1 MEIFIDKLY
10 IGCEPIYVEYK
21 KQWKNTI
28 SSLFLEKMNIGRT
41 YNFNP
46 VSFNEDDLLDNIIQL
61 NRDFPYILFDY
72 EPNTAIFPE
81 NTNNGSVLY
90 KKQIKLIR
98 NTHGPIIVTID
109 HNERKGYY
117 TIRIPRMGFKKK
129 HILLE
134 NEVLG
139 VLKYLDRLF
148 PDRIITYDIARS
160 LKDEL
165 LSNCDIYPF
174 DKYLNRKYITVF
186 KPTYNAEMK
195 LYKTQTAT
203 SDGIHFDIV
212 DHYGENHDDIYAKV
226 NSYIESFDN
235 NKHHIRTIYSS
246 QPNPD
251 IKLIDNKAYYEI
263 FLKEINENRSM
274 YYYVKNLFKQIN
286 ENTKNF
292 KQVDEN
298 TKN

>member
-1 MEIFIDKLY
+1 MKIFIDKLY

-46 VSFNEDDLLDNIIQL
+46 VSFNEDDLLNNIIQL

-72 EPNTAIFPE
+72 ESNTEIPPE
-81 NTNNGSVLY
+81 NTNNGSILY
-90 KKQIKLIR
+90 KEQIKLIQ

-109 HNERKGYY
+109 YNERKGYY

-134 NEVLG
+134 DEVLG
-139 VLKYLDRLF
+139 TLKYLDRLF
-148 PDRIITYDIARS
+148 HDRIIVYDIVRS
-160 LKDEL
+160 LKGEL

-203 SDGIHFDIV
+203 SDGVHFDIV

-235 NKHHIRTIYSS
+235 NKHHIKTIYSS

-251 IKLIDNKAYYEI
+251 IKLIDNKAYHEI
-263 FLKEINENRSM
+263 SLKEINENRFM

-286 ENTKNF
+286 ENT
-292 KQVDEN
+292 EN
-298 TKN
+298 

>member
-148 PDRIITYDIARS
+148 PDRIITYNIAGR

-165 LSNCDIYPF
+165 LSRCDLYPF

-186 KPTYNAEMK
+186 KPTYSAEMK
-195 LYKTQTAT
+195 MYKTQTAT

-212 DHYGENHDDIYAKV
+212 DHYGENRDDIYAKV

-235 NKHHIRTIYSS
+235 DKYYIKAIYSS

-251 IKLIDNKAYYEI
+251 IKLIDNKTSCEI
-263 FLKEINENRSM
+263 SLKEINEKRYFCNFVGELIRSID
-274 YYYVKNLFKQIN
+274 KNT
-286 ENTKNF
+286 EN
-292 KQVDEN
+292 
-298 TKN
+298 

>member
-1 MEIFIDKLY
+1 MNIFIDKLY
-10 IGCEPIYVEYK
+10 IGRESVYAECRQ
-21 KQWKNTI
+21 QWKTTI

-46 VSFNEDDLLDNIIQL
+46 VSFNEDDLLNNIIQL

-72 EPNTAIFPE
+72 EPNLRIYPE

-90 KKQIKLIR
+90 KKQIKLIQ

-109 HNERKGYY
+109 YNERKGYY

-129 HILLE
+129 HIITT
-134 NEVLG
+134 NEVLDT
-139 VLKYLDRLF
+139 LKYLDRLF
-148 PDRIITYDIARS
+148 PDRIITYNIAGR

-165 LSNCDIYPF
+165 LSCCDLYPF

-186 KPTYNAEMK
+186 KPTYSAEMK
-195 LYKTQTAT
+195 MYKTQTAT

-212 DHYGENHDDIYAKV
+212 DHCGENHDDIYAKV

-235 NKHHIRTIYSS
+235 DKHYIKAIYSS

-251 IKLIDNKAYYEI
+251 IKLIDNKTSCEI
-263 FLKEINENRSM
+263 SLKEINEKRYFCNFVGELIRSID
-274 YYYVKNLFKQIN
+274 KNT
-286 ENTKNF
+286 EN
-292 KQVDEN
+292 
-298 TKN
+298 

>member
-41 YNFNP
+41 HNFNP
-46 VSFNEDDLLDNIIQL
+46 VSFNEDDLLNNIIQL

-81 NTNNGSVLY
+81 NTNNGSALY

-139 VLKYLDRLF
+139 VMKYLDRLF
-148 PDRIITYDIARS
+148 PDRIITYDIAGS

-165 LSNCDIYPF
+165 LSKCDLYPF
-174 DKYLNRKYITVF
+174 DKYFNRKYITVF
-186 KPTYNAEMK
+186 KPIYSKEMK

-226 NSYIESFDN
+226 NSYIESFNGD
-235 NKHHIRTIYSS
+235 KHHIKTIYSS

-251 IKLIDNKAYYEI
+251 IKPIDNKTSREI
-263 FLKEINENRSM
+263 SLKETNENRYFCNVVGEWIRDISKL
-274 YYYVKNLFKQIN
+274 VDKNT
-286 ENTKNF
+286 E
-292 KQVDEN
+292 DD
-298 TKN
+298 